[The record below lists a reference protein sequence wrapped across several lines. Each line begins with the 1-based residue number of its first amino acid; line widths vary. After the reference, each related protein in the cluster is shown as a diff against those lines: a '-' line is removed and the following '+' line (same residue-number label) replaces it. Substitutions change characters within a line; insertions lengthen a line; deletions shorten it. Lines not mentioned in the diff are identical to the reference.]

1 MNPQHPDL
9 ESGALSI
16 RATGLFI
23 LLYITKDKGNLLSFP
38 VKLMRSTKFTI
49 FHQLKAILHGSLI
62 LRGRIISLLTI
73 CTG

>member
-1 MNPQHPDL
+1 
-9 ESGALSI
+9 
-16 RATGLFI
+16 
-23 LLYITKDKGNLLSFP
+23 

-62 LRGRIISLLTI
+62 FRGRIISLLTI